1 MRQPRRPRRRS
12 VGDVWL
18 QQRSRSWLWAGL
30 FVLVVL
36 AVVVVLFG
44 LDPAPAATG
53 QSSGQ
58 SFSHQVSSAGPNL
71 GAVND

>member
-18 QQRSRSWLWAGL
+18 QQRSRSWLWAAL

-36 AVVVVLFG
+36 AVVVVLFA
-44 LDPAPAATG
+44 LDPATAATG

-58 SFSHQVSSAGPNL
+58 SFSHQGSSVGPTF
-71 GAVND
+71 GTVND